1 MGSSS
6 RFAEVTKLS
15 HGVLE
20 TCTYLSLK
28 MKLFLRLPACEEARG
43 KAQDADALRVSQEA
57 WRPGSEL
64 RVQTE
69 VQKDPLVS
77 SLRPHSLSFLFSFP
91 ASPVVSLEI

>member
-1 MGSSS
+1 
-6 RFAEVTKLS
+6 
-15 HGVLE
+15 
-20 TCTYLSLK
+20 

-91 ASPVVSLEI
+91 ASPVVSLEIWLRILSALTPTQGILVSTENHQS